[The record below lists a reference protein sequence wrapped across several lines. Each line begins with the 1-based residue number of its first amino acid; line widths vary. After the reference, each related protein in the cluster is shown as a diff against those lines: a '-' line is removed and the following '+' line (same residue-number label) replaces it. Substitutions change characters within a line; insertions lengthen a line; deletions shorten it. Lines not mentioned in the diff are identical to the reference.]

1 MRSISGWAASRTSG
15 KLREAVSKVVA
26 QCRLT
31 TLTAIDDV
39 GSTLLGKLFGTDGVR
54 GRANGDLTPEL
65 ALALGRAAVGALWAA
80 ERAHAGRPT
89 VVVGRDPRA
98 SGHLLESALVAG
110 ICSAGGDALL
120 VGVVPTPAVAFLTRH
135 YGAAAGAVISASHNP
150 MPDNGIKFFG
160 PEGFKLPDALEERI
174 EAAIGSADQEAPRPV
189 AGAVGRVR
197 EAGDAVEAY
206 LAHLLEGVPDLGG
219 LELVVDCA
227 NGAAATVAPEAYRR
241 AGARVT
247 ALAAEPDGENINA
260 GVGSTHPEHVQAA
273 VRRSGAV
280 VGLAHDGDADRLIA
294 VDEHGEL
301 VDGDVI
307 LAVAALD
314 ERERG
319 ALPTGT
325 VVTTV
330 MTNLGFRQAMAA
342 HDVEVVQT
350 AVGDRY
356 VLEAMRAG
364 GHALGGEQSG
374 HIIFLDRATTGDGVL
389 TALRLLAIM
398 ARSGRP
404 LSELATV
411 MRRLPQVLVNVR
423 VADRDALAASAA
435 IGAAVAAEEAAL
447 GDRGRVLVRASGTEP
462 LVRVMVEAPT
472 ESGAREVAERLAA
485 VVGDEL
491 GRL

>member
-1 MRSISGWAASRTSG
+1 
-15 KLREAVSKVVA
+15 
-26 QCRLT
+26 
-31 TLTAIDDV
+31 
-39 GSTLLGKLFGTDGVR
+39 LGKYFGTDGVR
-54 GRANGDLTPEL
+54 GRANADLTPEL
-65 ALALGRAAVGALWAA
+65 ALALGRAAVGAL
-80 ERAHAGRPT
+80 RATQPDGGSVPL

-98 SGHLLESALVAG
+98 SGRLLESALVAG

-174 EAAIGSADQEAPRPV
+174 EGALGAADQAAPRPV
-189 AGAVGRVR
+189 AGEVGRVR
-197 EAGDAVEAY
+197 EAADAVEAY
-206 LAHLLEGVPDLGG
+206 LAHLLDGIPDLGG
-219 LELVVDCA
+219 LRVVVDCA

-241 AGARVT
+241 AGADVT
-247 ALAAEPDGENINA
+247 AVAAEPDGENINA
-260 GVGSTHPEHVQAA
+260 GVGSTHPDHVQAA
-273 VRRSGAV
+273 VRSMNAHA
-280 VGLAHDGDADRLIA
+280 GLAHDGDADRLIA
-294 VDEHGEL
+294 VDERGEL

-314 ERERG
+314 ERARDR
-319 ALPTGT
+319 LPTGT

-330 MTNLGFRQAMAA
+330 MTNLGFRQAMAS
-342 HDVEVVQT
+342 HGVEVVQT

-364 GHALGGEQSG
+364 GHTLGGEQSG

-398 ARSGRP
+398 ARTGRP
-404 LSELATV
+404 LSDLAKV
-411 MRRLPQVLVNVR
+411 MRRLPQVLINVR
-423 VADRDALAASAA
+423 VADRDGLTSSAA
-435 IGAAVAAEEAAL
+435 VISAVAAAEAAL

-462 LVRVMVEAPT
+462 LVRVMVEAET
-472 ESGAREVAERLAA
+472 EAGARAVAERLAE
-485 VVGDEL
+485 VVGDQL
-491 GRL
+491 GRA